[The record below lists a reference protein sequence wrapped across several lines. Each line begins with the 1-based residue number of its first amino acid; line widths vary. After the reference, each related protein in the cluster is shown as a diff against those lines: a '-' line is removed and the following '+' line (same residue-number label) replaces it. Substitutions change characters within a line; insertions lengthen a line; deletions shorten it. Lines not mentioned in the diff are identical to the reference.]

1 LSARASR
8 KPRESAEAPP
18 GSGRRSLVTVDLGT
32 VSELLPES
40 SWPRLEAELARLGPK
55 LEDLRRN
62 LPALDISFQVRDAEV
77 AQWRELADELRANS
91 DVILLLGAGGCLLA
105 ARFMVEAFQP
115 ALPNDRTRLVF
126 VGDHLHPDRYA
137 ELIASLQEQNL
148 KVSLVM
154 LCQNHPPLELV
165 HGYRIL
171 ANWIEGRHGLPEAR
185 RRIVLIS
192 NDEAEAVVSLAQR
205 GEHRRLVLPDRTGSQ
220 FLAMTAAGLFPMACA
235 GLDIGQFVEGARS
248 QARSLDRQ
256 AVADD
261 PCYQYALARQVWLGD
276 HQMGEQLVVEEP
288 GLHSFGHWWRYVM
301 AASSAALGVPAPFP
315 AFVGMLRDNYTLGS
329 LYQNQ
334 PRLGLIEINVR
345 TNQFRSEPP
354 QAEGDRPLA
363 EVYREARQALSDSRG
378 QLVPQVTL
386 TIDRQDLFSLGALVG
401 FFETVAAINQRL
413 HGLAAWN
420 DGNAALYESDSTAAG

>member
-1 LSARASR
+1 MSARASR
-8 KPRESAEAPP
+8 KPPGTEAQP
-18 GSGRRSLVTVDLGT
+18 GSGRRSLVTVELGT

-40 SWPRLEAELARLGPK
+40 SWPRLEAELVKLGPK

-62 LPALDISFQVRDAEV
+62 VPALDLPFQVRDADL
-77 AQWRELADELRANS
+77 ALWRELADELRANS

-105 ARFMVEAFQP
+105 ARLMVEAFQP
-115 ALPNDRTRLVF
+115 ALPSDKTRLVF

-137 ELIASLQEQNL
+137 ELINSLEAQSL

-154 LCQNHPPLELV
+154 TCQNHPPLELV
-165 HGYRIL
+165 YGYRIL
-171 ANWIEGRHGLPEAR
+171 ANWIEGRHGTAEAR

-192 NDEAEAVVSLAQR
+192 NDESEAVVSLAQR
-205 GEHRRLVLPDRTGSQ
+205 GEHRRLVLPERTGSQ

-256 AVADD
+256 GVADD

-288 GLHSFGHWWRYVM
+288 GLHAFGHWWRYVM
-301 AASSAALGVPAPFP
+301 SSSSAALGVAAPFP
-315 AFVGMLRDNYTLGS
+315 VFVGMLRDNYTLGS

-334 PRLGLIEINVR
+334 PRLAFVEINVR
-345 TNQFRSEPP
+345 TNQYRSEPP
-354 QAEGDRPLA
+354 QAEGERPLA
-363 EVYREARQALSDSRG
+363 EISREARQALSDSRG
-378 QLVPQVTL
+378 QLVPQVTV

-401 FFETVAAINQRL
+401 FFETVAALNQRL
-413 HGLAAWN
+413 HGLPPWSDA
-420 DGNAALYESDSTAAG
+420 NAALYDSDGGAAG